1 MEYYL
6 VYKKEQEA
14 PLLIGA
20 DNGFGVFW
28 ADQGF
33 EALTNLISKS
43 PSYLEDIE
51 IRNAA
56 LGSLMILVGSFSQIT
71 NIFKIKK
78 SGEYLKEAGEA
89 ISGR

>member
-1 MEYYL
+1 MDYHLIFKNQPEG
-6 VYKKEQEA
+6 Q
-14 PLLIGA
+14 LLIGT

-51 IRNAA
+51 IRN
-56 LGSLMILVGSFSQIT
+56 S
-71 NIFKIKK
+71 NNKK
-78 SGEYLKEAGEA
+78 ESIPDFLEKVSKLKLRVAK
-89 ISGR
+89 

>member
-1 MEYYL
+1 MDYYL
-6 VYKKEQEA
+6 IFKKQ
-14 PLLIGA
+14 PDGQLLIGT

-51 IRNAA
+51 IKN
-56 LGSLMILVGSFSQIT
+56 SQNKTESIPD
-71 NIFKIKK
+71 FLEKVSK
-78 SGEYLKEAGEA
+78 LKLRVAN
-89 ISGR
+89 